1 MKSTSTTK
9 KKMTVKTARRVT
21 RRVRSAS
28 GKVCGCGFVSSW
40 AGQASSAGSRYVMA
54 VAIFWRCCGALHA
67 REEVVVKQT
76 YLQTSP
82 YQARSS
88 GLCWARC

>member
-1 MKSTSTTK
+1 M
-9 KKMTVKTARRVT
+9 
-21 RRVRSAS
+21 RSAS

-40 AGQASSAGSRYVMA
+40 AGQASSVGARYVMA
-54 VAIFWRCCGALHA
+54 VAICGVAVVPCMSG
-67 REEVVVKQT
+67 EVVVKQT